1 MLADLQQ
8 LQDYN
13 VDCVSIHFLTEY
25 LYLYVSS
32 SYMQLCK
39 TLSLRNSVN
48 ILNCI
53 SQSHRIE
60 LGKKSGNEELKK
72 NSMEET
78 FGHLDVL
85 AHKKMQQ
92 LLQGI
97 PEVLQYFFKDLAFL
111 NTKNIQ

>member
-1 MLADLQQ
+1 
-8 LQDYN
+8 
-13 VDCVSIHFLTEY
+13 
-25 LYLYVSS
+25 
-32 SYMQLCK
+32 
-39 TLSLRNSVN
+39 
-48 ILNCI
+48 
-53 SQSHRIE
+53 
-60 LGKKSGNEELKK
+60 
-72 NSMEET
+72 MEET